1 MFIDLKLRLLVAIA
15 FSASSCAL
23 AGQPSPEMLSFACG
37 GCHGD
42 DGASVGL
49 SMPSL
54 AGQRKESIIESMK
67 EFKSGERPSTVMGRL
82 AKGYTDSDFE
92 VMAGFFAKQKIFKT
106 EQILDKDKVARGA
119 MVADKHCGKCHTDQ
133 GKSFKEEGTPV
144 MAGQWL
150 KYLQIQFEDYQTGK
164 RKMTKNMANRM
175 KLVPPED
182 MDDLAHFYA
191 SVK

>member
-1 MFIDLKLRLLVAIA
+1 MLIDLKLRLFVAIA

-49 SMPSL
+49 SVPSF
-54 AGQRKESIIESMK
+54 AGQQKDAFIQSMK

-82 AKGYTDSDFE
+82 AKGYTDAEFE
-92 VMAGFFAKQKIFKT
+92 AMAGFFAKQKTFKT
-106 EQILDKDKVARGA
+106 EQSVDNAKAAKGAQVAEQ
-119 MVADKHCGKCHTDQ
+119 HCGKCHTDQ
-133 GKSFKEEGTPV
+133 GKTFKDEGTPI

-150 KYLQIQFEDYQTGK
+150 KYLQIQFEDYQSGK
-164 RKMTKNMANRM
+164 RQMTKNMANRM
-175 KLVPPED
+175 KLISAEE